1 MDERKVQSGN
11 EEKPP
16 MDYEG
21 AGRRKGMDGK
31 QPTQCLQG
39 FGDSAIV
46 FIEDKN
52 KENRFVRDEHKGDIA
67 DNA

>member
-11 EEKPP
+11 EEKPS

-21 AGRRKGMDGK
+21 AGRTKGVDSK
-31 QPTQCLQG
+31 QPIERLQG